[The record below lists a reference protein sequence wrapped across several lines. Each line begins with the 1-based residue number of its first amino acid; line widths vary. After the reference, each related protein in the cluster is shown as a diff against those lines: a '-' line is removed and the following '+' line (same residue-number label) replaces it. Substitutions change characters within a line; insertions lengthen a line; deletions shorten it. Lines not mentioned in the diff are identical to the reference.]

1 MELEVRGKF
10 EEVTKKFIEKGAA
23 VTTMESC
30 TGGLIASLITD
41 TEGASA
47 IMKGAFVTY
56 SNEAKIMQGIPA
68 QILDNYGVYSE
79 ETAIFMALTCRKTY
93 NANIGIGVTGT
104 FGNIDPSNS
113 EGTPGEVY
121 FAIDSGKKTKSF
133 KLTISPQDSRHEYK
147 IYVANEIADR
157 LLELLAKPN
166 FL

>member
-1 MELEVRGKF
+1 MESAVREKF
-10 EEVTKKFIEKGAA
+10 EKITKTLIEKN
-23 VTTMESC
+23 VSITTMESC

-56 SNEAKIMQGIPA
+56 SNDAKIMLGIPS

-93 NANIGIGVTGT
+93 NAGIGIGITGT
-104 FGNIDPSNS
+104 FGNIDPSNP
-113 EGTPGEVY
+113 EGIPGEVY
-121 FAIDSGKKTKSF
+121 FAIDSGRKTKSF
-133 KLTISPQDSRHEYK
+133 KVTIAPPKSRYDYK
-147 IYVANEIADR
+147 LFVANEVADR
-157 LLELLAKPN
+157 LLELLAKPT